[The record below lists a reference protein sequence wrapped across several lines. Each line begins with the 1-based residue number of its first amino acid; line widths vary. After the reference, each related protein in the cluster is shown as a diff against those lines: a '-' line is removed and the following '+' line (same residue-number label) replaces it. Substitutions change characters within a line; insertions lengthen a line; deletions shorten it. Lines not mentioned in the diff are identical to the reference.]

1 MAQADA
7 DRGERIKW
15 LREKK
20 LHLTQEAMADKV
32 GVTLRGY
39 QEWEAGGGIKW
50 KNATKLAELGD
61 VTPDWLM
68 SGERE
73 VPDLSVLMN
82 GDGSQSQL
90 DRIEEVQQQILA
102 EIAAIRL
109 ALVQPSRRVQ
119 RTPRESRSGREAT
132 GS

>member
-73 VPDLSVLMN
+73 VPDLSVLMD
-82 GDGSQSQL
+82 GDGHQSQL
-90 DRIEEVQQQILA
+90 DRIEETQARILA
-102 EIAAIRL
+102 EVRAIRL

-119 RTPRESRSGREAT
+119 STPRESRRGRGAT